1 MHCQPRMLREMD
13 GAENGTG
20 TLQQGILARRGAHI
34 TSQPDGNTLGCS
46 LWMAGREKRCCWPGG
61 RVSQPTVVGVW
72 CVGLVRQKKTKKGK
86 QHQCTQVHS
95 RMGNTGKCSKEKP
108 ECLCG
113 SDGAGVAG
121 SGTGWEGIRAGAEVA
136 CGRQQQVL
144 VGSVKGVA
152 VLGLCRDLTHLWR
165 GCRTGGRELPWLGR
179 RGKGLTWAG
188 VGCSLGLGV
197 NPLSLSGATG
207 WSSSSSWPCE
217 DAALPHGNTSNPF
230 HGKNNSSIPLWQAL
244 LVHFSPSEWGGGGHW
259 EAAAHLLA

>member
-1 MHCQPRMLREMD
+1 MELGLCSREYWPGEELTSHHSQMGIHWD
-13 GAENGTG
+13 VACGW
-20 TLQQGILARRGAHI
+20 QGERRGA
-34 TSQPDGNTLGCS
+34 
-46 LWMAGREKRCCWPGG
+46 AGQEG
-61 RVSQPTVVGVW
+61 VSQPTVVGVW
-72 CVGLVRQKKTKKGK
+72 GVGLGRQKKTKKGK

-136 CGRQQQVL
+136 RGRQQWVL
-144 VGSVKGVA
+144 VASLKGVA

-165 GCRTGGRELPWLGR
+165 GCGAGGRELPWLGR

-207 WSSSSSWPCE
+207 WSSSSSWPRE

-244 LVHFSPSEWGGGGHW
+244 LVHFSFPHLSG
-259 EAAAHLLA
+259 EAEATGRQQPTCLLRDSRVVLNTCLK